1 MSKTVL
7 LLTFVLTFSCNSQV
21 ISTKE
26 LKGNWYLLA
35 NSEIHNATYTEIFID
50 DNYIYYFTDRF
61 GLKPKSKYEIRNN
74 VLFQSGFDS
83 KIEMYGELSLG
94 DSIFL
99 IKSDES
105 KAVLKKIADSINL
118 EGYIKNKVNE
128 DIFKRSFMKRLEKWK
143 E

>member
-7 LLTFVLTFSCNSQV
+7 LLTFVLTFSCSSQV
-21 ISTKE
+21 ISSKE

-74 VLFQSGFDS
+74 VIFQSRFDS
-83 KIEMYGELSLG
+83 KMEMYGELSLV
-94 DSIFL
+94 DNMFF

-105 KAVLKKIADSINL
+105 KAVFKKIADSINL
-118 EGYIKNKVNE
+118 EGYIKNKINE
-128 DIFKRSFMKRLEKWK
+128 DVFRKSFIKRFEKWK

>member
-7 LLTFVLTFSCNSQV
+7 LLTFVLTFSCSSQV
-21 ISTKE
+21 ISSKD

-50 DNYIYYFTDRF
+50 DNYIYYFTDNF

-74 VLFQSGFDS
+74 VLFHARFDQ
-83 KIEMYGELSLG
+83 EMEKLGVLSLG

-105 KAVLKKIADSINL
+105 KAVFKKIADSINL
-118 EGYIKNKVNE
+118 ERYIKNKVNE
-128 DIFKRSFMKRLEKWK
+128 DICRKSFIERFEKWK